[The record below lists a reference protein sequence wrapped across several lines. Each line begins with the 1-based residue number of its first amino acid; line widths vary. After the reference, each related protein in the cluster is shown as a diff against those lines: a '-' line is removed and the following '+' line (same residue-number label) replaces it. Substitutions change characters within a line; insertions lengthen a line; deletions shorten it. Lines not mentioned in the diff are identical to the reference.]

1 MEEVFYMTKNLI
13 VRGAPQEYEIKENA
27 WDSLPE
33 HLYKRHID
41 NVLILHGKTSWKAV
55 KDDFPELSIT
65 KLFEYYGG
73 ECTDP
78 LADSFV
84 SLCKKK
90 DFNGIIAVGGG
101 KVADLGKLIAYK
113 TNLPI
118 IILPTLAATCAAYT
132 PLSVVYN
139 EEGVMLRYDMFP
151 KANDLVLIDPKIIL
165 HSPREMMIAGI
176 GDTLAKWYESHA
188 IISQLT
194 IKPIEVQVAEFAA
207 LRCREILLEK
217 SAEAMEAMD
226 QQKINQAFI
235 DVVETNILLAGMV
248 GGFGDDYGRTAGAH
262 SIHDAMTVLPDS
274 HQQLH
279 GNKVAYGILVQ
290 LMIENKLAEIEHLLP
305 FYHHLN
311 LPTSL
316 ADMDLHLTESDY
328 QALAERA
335 CLPDE
340 MIHFMKETITPALV
354 VQKMKELE
362 QVTQG

>member
-1 MEEVFYMTKNLI
+1 M
-13 VRGAPQEYEIKENA
+13 
-27 WDSLPE
+27 
-33 HLYKRHID
+33 
-41 NVLILHGKTSWKAV
+41 
-55 KDDFPELSIT
+55 
-65 KLFEYYGG
+65 
-73 ECTDP
+73 
-78 LADSFV
+78 
-84 SLCKKK
+84 
-90 DFNGIIAVGGG
+90 
-101 KVADLGKLIAYK
+101 IAYK

-274 HQQLH
+274 HHQLH